1 VVVARE
7 SSAVPNR
14 GDLVVLRRPAGGSFG
29 APESVGGNDGFTD
42 IAAADV
48 AADGS
53 VAVVGQVDREG
64 LLLRTGPQDTV
75 THVTHLGLVGTA
87 GVALGDDGRLAL
99 ATFVDGSD
107 EVCTRVAAPGSPLG
121 PERLLTRLRTRPDLR
136 MAMDA
141 ACTATVAFARDLNKG
156 IAVVAAR
163 ARAGV
168 PFGPLRV
175 LDRGPNAQIADLA
188 AAGATT
194 AVAYNDLTARDQP
207 VRVRL
212 ARGAGPFGAAQ
223 TPATPT
229 LRLRGYAGRT
239 PSSVNAPVLAVDA
252 QGDVL
257 LAWSYGPFGA
267 VQAALRRVPAARS
280 PCSGCR

>member
-1 VVVARE
+1 MVVARE

-141 ACTATVAFARDLNKG
+141 AGTATAPSRGTSIKGSPDVSVGRVAG
-156 IAVVAAR
+156 
-163 ARAGV
+163 
-168 PFGPLRV
+168 
-175 LDRGPNAQIADLA
+175 
-188 AAGATT
+188 
-194 AVAYNDLTARDQP
+194 
-207 VRVRL
+207 
-212 ARGAGPFGAAQ
+212 
-223 TPATPT
+223 
-229 LRLRGYAGRT
+229 
-239 PSSVNAPVLAVDA
+239 
-252 QGDVL
+252 
-257 LAWSYGPFGA
+257 
-267 VQAALRRVPAARS
+267 
-280 PCSGCR
+280 